1 MIEEIKAL
9 EANNTWSLV
18 SLPIDKH
25 CIGCKWVYNLKYKP
39 NGTMDKY
46 KARLVAKSYT
56 QQIGIDFLDT
66 FSPVAKLISVR
77 VLLAVIKVRNWC
89 LQKLDVNNVFL
100 NEDLFEEVYMHSPQG
115 YKTTTY
121 SLACKLN
128 KSLYGL

>member
-46 KARLVAKSYT
+46 KARLVAKSY
-56 QQIGIDFLDT
+56 
-66 FSPVAKLISVR
+66 
-77 VLLAVIKVRNWC
+77 
-89 LQKLDVNNVFL
+89 
-100 NEDLFEEVYMHSPQG
+100 
-115 YKTTTY
+115 
-121 SLACKLN
+121 
-128 KSLYGL
+128 

>member
-56 QQIGIDFLDT
+56 QQIGIDFSHFFTCCQAYLSKSA
-66 FSPVAKLISVR
+66 FSS
-77 VLLAVIKVRNWC
+77 
-89 LQKLDVNNVFL
+89 
-100 NEDLFEEVYMHSPQG
+100 
-115 YKTTTY
+115 
-121 SLACKLN
+121 N
-128 KSLYGL
+128 KS